1 MEGVKLDQW
10 GYEVKT
16 SSDACIAAI
25 NSYYHQVLS
34 YGRRRDVILE
44 APKADP
50 DCVLGNILAA
60 SFLCSF
66 DPSRVPTFLDAANS
80 CLDNASGYEKAVFDA
95 VSYFISPD
103 RDDDVAVDLHSTF
116 LKDYPRDLLS
126 LKRAQV
132 LCFYMGRPDLSL
144 QLVQQV
150 LSKNEK
156 ANFIYG
162 MLAFP
167 LLELGQMVDAEKAA
181 KEGFEINKEDPWTQ
195 HALCHVYQY
204 ECHFKEAVIFM
215 KECSQSWSPLSS
227 FMRTH
232 NWWHVAL
239 CYLEGN
245 SPIDKVAEV
254 YDECIWKEL
263 ERSDASPVEVYLNAV
278 SLLLRIY
285 VRGYIKVF
293 EDRLKVL
300 AKCLTNKAYWYLEW
314 HLDVLIVWALAYTRE
329 ISKAE
334 DLLTGLKSRLSLMS
348 KKKQQ
353 RMQKGMLLAEALYEY
368 GKGENE
374 KALELLGLQ
383 FDAIDCKAIGAS
395 DEQLDVFNEI
405 WIILLINGGETTRV
419 LSIAATEA
427 IEKQLKK
434 REGAPFLWRL
444 LEKCYHTLGRPEAAS
459 VGEKASALAV
469 AYFT

>member
-300 AKCLTNKAYWYLEW
+300 AKCLTNKALS
-314 HLDVLIVWALAYTRE
+314 DVKEEATADAKR
-329 ISKAE
+329 
-334 DLLTGLKSRLSLMS
+334 D
-348 KKKQQ
+348 
-353 RMQKGMLLAEALYEY
+353 AEALYEY